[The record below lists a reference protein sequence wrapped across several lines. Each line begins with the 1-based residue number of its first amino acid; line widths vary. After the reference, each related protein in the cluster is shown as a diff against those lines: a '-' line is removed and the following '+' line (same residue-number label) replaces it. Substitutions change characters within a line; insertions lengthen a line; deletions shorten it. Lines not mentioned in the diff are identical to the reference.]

1 MRIHTGSCMD
11 NLMLNLM
18 PGRLGK
24 YQYTRDLLKW
34 TEDYLSELSNH
45 QSTVDYPL
53 IESVLLSSLER
64 AAQDAQSVTLLRF
77 VVNLRKQNERLH
89 DVNQNPGNTEN
100 VLNTAAALQSAIPKL
115 NAELKAKI
123 KWRTV
128 GSIVLF
134 LLLSALVVFHA
145 CSG

>member
-1 MRIHTGSCMD
+1 
-11 NLMLNLM
+11 MLNLM
-18 PGRLGK
+18 PGMLGK

-145 CSG
+145 CPG

>member
-1 MRIHTGSCMD
+1 
-11 NLMLNLM
+11 MLNLM
-18 PGRLGK
+18 PGMLGK

>member
-1 MRIHTGSCMD
+1 MD

-18 PGRLGK
+18 PGMLGK

-145 CSG
+145 CPG